1 MQIVEFTA
9 SSLRFADSLPDA
21 APADGFVW
29 VYLDRTEFV
38 RRQAELQAAAHELGA
53 VEVDPDETVG
63 RRGVGQAV
71 GEAQAAGGE
80 FDDLHQVTMGRQ
92 AGGVA
97 SK

>member
-38 RRQAELQAAAHELGA
+38 RRQADQQAAA
-53 VEVDPDETVG
+53 
-63 RRGVGQAV
+63 
-71 GEAQAAGGE
+71 
-80 FDDLHQVTMGRQ
+80 
-92 AGGVA
+92 
-97 SK
+97 

>member
-1 MQIVEFTA
+1 MRGVAVAGQVLHVQIQQRRA
-9 SSLRFADSLPDA
+9 AQALRRGLQFGLA
-21 APADGFVW
+21 AN
-29 VYLDRTEFV
+29 
-38 RRQAELQAAAHELGA
+38 ELGA
-53 VEVDPDETVG
+53 VEVDPDEAVG